1 MKIDISGQSCLCD
14 FTFDFYWQHKGTR
27 LNPDEKVG
35 GITRRQMVDALKRGE
50 EVVLEGDAGNRMG
63 SGMGLDL
70 KRLGGTGGAIEETGC
85 ITVDG
90 NAGNRMGISMQR
102 GAIYVSGKVAP
113 PLGNVVEVETDR
125 TGYRK
130 YLSITDVLVHGGE
143 VLGPNRLSDKGLIL
157 SDGII
162 RETIG
167 ARCPV
172 DRSIFVSG
180 DAGMSAGILMQ
191 SGTITIDGDSGMNT
205 GVLMRG
211 GRIIV
216 KGSCGDFTAAEMRGG
231 EIFVSS
237 SAGSYCGAKMVGGT
251 VYARSGKAVPPVKE
265 GMASASEQG
274 LIARMLEVNPIHAM
288 MYQKLSI
295 I

>member
-35 GITRRQMVDALKRGE
+35 GKTRRQMVDALKRGE

>member
-1 MKIDISGQSCLCD
+1 MKVEVSGQSCLCD
-14 FTFDFYWQHKGTR
+14 FTFDFYWQHKGAR
-27 LNPDEKVG
+27 LNPDDHIG
-35 GITRRQMVDALKRGE
+35 GVTYRQMIDALKKGD
-50 EVVLEGDAGNRMG
+50 EVVLKGDAGNRLG

-70 KRLGGTGGAIEETGC
+70 KRLGGTGRAIDGTGC

-102 GAIYVSGKVAP
+102 GTIYVSGQVVP

-130 YLSITDVLVHGGE
+130 YLSITDVLVHGGA
-143 VLGPNRLSDKGLIL
+143 VLGPNRISDNGLVL
-157 SDGII
+157 LDGIM

-172 DRSIFVSG
+172 DRSILVSG
-180 DAGMSAGILMQ
+180 DCGMSTGILMQ

-205 GVLMRG
+205 GVLMKG

-231 EIFVSS
+231 EIFIESS
-237 SAGSYCGAKMVGGT
+237 TGSYCGARMVGGT
-251 VYARSGKAVPPVKE
+251 VYARNGKAVPPARV
-265 GMASASEQG
+265 GMTSASEQG
-274 LIARMLEVNPIHAM
+274 LIARMLNISPIHAM
-288 MYQKLSI
+288 MYQKFTVV
-295 I
+295 